1 MTDTVANAWPDIKLL
16 IELWKLDLIGS
27 SSVRILT
34 STLELQHIA
43 IIQALLTML
52 TDGSI
57 LSLDD
62 ISSPEQKLGHVAN
75 PEGI

>member
-43 IIQALLTML
+43 IIQA
-52 TDGSI
+52 
-57 LSLDD
+57 
-62 ISSPEQKLGHVAN
+62 
-75 PEGI
+75 